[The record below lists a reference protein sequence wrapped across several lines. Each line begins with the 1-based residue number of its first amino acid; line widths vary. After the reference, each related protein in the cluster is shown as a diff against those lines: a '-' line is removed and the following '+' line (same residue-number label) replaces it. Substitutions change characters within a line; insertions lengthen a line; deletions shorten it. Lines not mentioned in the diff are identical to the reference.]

1 MRPDDSQDDDAIP
14 AEDEWCP
21 ECGGDDV
28 IVLDNGELY
37 CRECRAVID
46 Y

>member
-1 MRPDDSQDDDAIP
+1 MQTQPDDLNTDECQDD
-14 AEDEWCP
+14 WCP

-28 IVLDNGELY
+28 IVLDDGSLW
-37 CRECRAVID
+37 CMECRTVID

>member
-1 MRPDDSQDDDAIP
+1 MQTQPDDVSADECQDD
-14 AEDEWCP
+14 WCP

-28 IVLDNGELY
+28 TVLDDGNLW
-37 CRECRAVID
+37 CMECRAVID